1 MIWHQRARVLHRW
14 LSMTFTLCVVAN
26 FAVMPL
32 GNEALGMAVG
42 GLTLI
47 PLLLLMATGL
57 YLFALPYWGPAADRS
72 TADRAEPPS
81 D

>member
-1 MIWHQRARVLHRW
+1 MSVSMRQLHRW
-14 LSMTFTLCVVAN
+14 ISVAFTLAVLTN

-47 PLLLLMATGL
+47 PLLLLLVTGL
-57 YLFALPYWGPAADRS
+57 YLFALPYLPRRS
-72 TADRAEPPS
+72 
-81 D
+81 